1 MTAVDLTG
9 GEPAPGAGA
18 FGSRRTIT
26 LCGLTMIVEGFDA
39 YAIGYV
45 GPAIA
50 KEWAMSQVHVGLVY
64 SIGVAASLVGSGVF
78 GGLADRFG
86 RRRLLI
92 GATVLFGIATLLG
105 AVADDVGVLIVSRLL
120 AGIGLGASIPC
131 ALALATEAASER
143 HRASVPVLMSAAI
156 ASGMIFSGLAAA
168 LVMPAYGWRGLMAA
182 GGIMP
187 LLLIAPMY
195 WGLIETR
202 KAESEEE
209 QTRSWRLLTQPP
221 IAVLVVVIT
230 LALFATYL
238 VTFFMSFWLPSML
251 TPLTAD
257 IQGVGFGMTVIKT
270 ASLFGSLAVAALMTR
285 VRPGRLLP
293 ATFLIGAVALALG
306 LRDHGNFTTTVA
318 ILALISFFIDGAFS
332 GIIGFG
338 AWIFPSRIRATAI
351 GVTTG
356 MGRFSGGTLGPMAGG
371 MMLDRGFGLP
381 VIAAIAT
388 IPLVMAG
395 LLVAIA
401 ASIHRRGNRIVE
413 VSPT

>member
-1 MTAVDLTG
+1 MIAVDLTRDG
-9 GEPAPGAGA
+9 PAPGAGTS
-18 FGSRRTIT
+18 GSHRTIA
-26 LCGLTMIVEGFDA
+26 LCGLTMIVEGFDT

-50 KEWAMSQVHVGLVY
+50 KEWAMSQVQVGLVY
-64 SIGVAASLVGSGVF
+64 SIGVAASLVGSVVF

-92 GATVLFGIATLLG
+92 GATILFGIATLLG
-105 AVADDVGVLIVSRLL
+105 AVADGVGTLIVSRLL

-168 LVMPAYGWRGLMAA
+168 LIMPAYGWRGLMAA
-182 GGIMP
+182 GGIIP
-187 LLLIAPMY
+187 LLLVAPMY

-202 KAESEEE
+202 QAEGEEE
-209 QTRSWRLLTQPP
+209 QEKPWRILTQRP
-221 IAVLVVVIT
+221 IATLVVVMT
-230 LALFATYL
+230 LALFGTYL
-238 VTFFMSFWLPSML
+238 VAFFMSFWLPSML

-257 IQGVGFGMTVIKT
+257 IQGVGFGMMVIKT
-270 ASLFGSLAVAALMTR
+270 ASLLGSLTVAALMAR
-285 VRPGRLLP
+285 VQPGRLLP

-318 ILALISFFIDGAFS
+318 VLAFISFFIDGAFS

-381 VIAAIAT
+381 AIAT
-388 IPLVMAG
+388 IAAMPLLMAG

-401 ASIHRRGNRIVE
+401 AGIHRRGNA
-413 VSPT
+413 